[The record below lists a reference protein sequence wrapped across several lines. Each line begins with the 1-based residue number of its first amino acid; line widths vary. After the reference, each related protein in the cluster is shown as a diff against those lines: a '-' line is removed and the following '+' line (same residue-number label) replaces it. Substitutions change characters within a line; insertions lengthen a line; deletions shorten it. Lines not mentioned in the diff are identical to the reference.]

1 LNLDSPDE
9 TAPAIYRVIVNSSSF
24 SAEEI
29 RAAAHTHR
37 ELGPEYEGAVI
48 ESFLE
53 KVGREIDARVDDR
66 LGHMG
71 RRGRGKSEVA
81 SARHQHGAGLALPVI
96 SMVLGIPLTAIAVS
110 GRPAMEALMGLVI
123 VWAAIVAINVA
134 YSVGAR
140 RRER

>member
-1 LNLDSPDE
+1 MN
-9 TAPAIYRVIVNSSSF
+9 NSSF
-24 SAEEI
+24 SSEEI

-66 LGHMG
+66 LGHVG

-81 SARHQHGAGLALPVI
+81 HQHHGTGLALPVI

-110 GRPAMEALMGLVI
+110 GRSSTEALMGLVI

-134 YSVGAR
+134 YSLGSR
-140 RRER
+140 RREP